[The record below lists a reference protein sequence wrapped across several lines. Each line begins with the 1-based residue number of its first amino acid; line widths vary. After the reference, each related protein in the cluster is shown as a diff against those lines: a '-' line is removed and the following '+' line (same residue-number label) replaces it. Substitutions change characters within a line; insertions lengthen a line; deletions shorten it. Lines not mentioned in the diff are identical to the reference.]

1 MSALE
6 IKPPKSKRT
15 SNGGSES
22 TDADGRPSK
31 VRKLNDGA
39 FEDSVSRALIPPNND
54 DSQSQAP
61 KIREPFKQCIEELF
75 QTLYQLTLS
84 TELTPKVIF
93 VHQFL
98 MLLHRCGGNRIRP
111 ILTLI
116 PVNLMQ
122 HLFKIMSVDEFSY
135 DFILK

>member
-1 MSALE
+1 MKSS
-6 IKPPKSKRT
+6 KSKRT
-15 SNGGSES
+15 LNGGNEASDV
-22 TDADGRPSK
+22 DARPNK
-31 VRKLNDGA
+31 VRKLADGTFDESA
-39 FEDSVSRALIPPNND
+39 ARASLATSHD
-54 DSQSQAP
+54 DSQSATAP
-61 KIREPFKQCIEELF
+61 KIREPLKQCIEELF

-98 MLLHRCGGNRIRP
+98 VLLHRCGGHRIRP
-111 ILTLI
+111 ILPLI
-116 PVNLMQ
+116 PANLMQ